1 MSTMP
6 LNIQTEKQVRM
17 LHRNHPTLRRRGQ
30 DGNAFR
36 VTVRGVRALGD
47 PTPVEYDVFIDTSNA
62 PAYPPRAFVLSPTDD
77 EIFHRNVFNA
87 QSSEDRANGRSMC
100 EICLGFTED
109 PDQWGRIK
117 RVASGHQAEAVM
129 LLEFLDQVAFVLKNP
144 AAEGAPARS
153 EQER

>member
-1 MSTMP
+1 M
-6 LNIQTEKQVRM
+6 
-17 LHRNHPTLRRRGQ
+17 
-30 DGNAFR
+30 
-36 VTVRGVRALGD
+36 
-47 PTPVEYDVFIDTSNA
+47 EYDVFIDTSNA

-109 PDQWGRIK
+109 PDQWARIK
-117 RVASGHQAEAVM
+117 RVASGHQAVM
-129 LLEFLDQVAFVLKNP
+129 LLEFLDQLAFVLKNP

>member
-1 MSTMP
+1 MTMSNMA

-17 LHRNHPTLRRRGQ
+17 LHRSHPTLRRRGQ

-36 VTVRGVRALGD
+36 VTVQGVRALGD
-47 PTPVEYDVFIDTSNA
+47 PTPVEYDVFIDASTA

-77 EIFHRNVFNA
+77 EIFHRNVFHA
-87 QSSEDRANGRSMC
+87 RSSDDRANGRSMC

-109 PDQWGRIK
+109 PDQWSRIK
-117 RVASGHQAEAVM
+117 RVASGNQVVM
-129 LLEFLDQVAFVLKNP
+129 LLEFLDQLVYVLKNP

-153 EQER
+153 EQQR